1 MTTTAPA
8 LNTAPAISTVTSDA
22 SPGDLAPGDIGPGRI
37 KRLVRGRPTDPA
49 WVRPSLFA
57 LLIGTAFLYIWGL
70 GASGWANSFYSAAV
84 QAGSKSWKAFFFG
97 SSDASNFITV
107 DKPPASLWVM
117 EISARIFGVNA
128 WSILVPQALEG
139 VATVAV
145 LYATVRRW
153 FTPAAGLLAGAVLA
167 LTPVAVLMF
176 RFNNPDALLVLLVT
190 IAAYAVTRALEAA
203 STRWLLLA
211 GSLVGLGFLAKMMQA
226 FFVVPAF
233 GLVYLLAAP
242 TSFWRRVWQLLLAGV
257 AMFVAAAWWV
267 VAVTLTPASARPYI
281 GGSQHNSILELIFG
295 YNGFGRLTGNETG
308 SVTGGGA
315 GTTGGRTG
323 GGSMWGPTGITRL
336 FGSEMG
342 TQISWLIPA
351 ALIAMLGALWLSRRE
366 GRTSK
371 LRAATVLWGTTLI
384 VSGLI
389 LSLSKG
395 IIHPYYTVA
404 LAPAIG
410 ALVGIGGTELWRHRQ
425 HWTSRFF
432 LSVAIA
438 VTTWWAHVLLG
449 RTSSFESWLRPAVLV
464 VGIAAAVAVLV
475 VGYMKRGIAVA
486 IAGAAVL
493 TAVGAP
499 VAFALDTAST
509 PHTGSIPTAGPSSG
523 QGGPGGF
530 GGGGFGGGGFG
541 GGRGGQPGG
550 TTGGQRTGGFG
561 TPPTGTA
568 GGTPPTGTTG
578 TTGATGVTGTTGT
591 AGTAGPGGTGGFG
604 GGRGQGG
611 GGLLSSSTPSAAL
624 TAALKANASKY
635 TWVAAAIGSNDAS
648 GYQLATGDPV
658 MAIGG
663 FNGSDPAPTLAQFEK
678 FVAEGKIHY
687 FIAGSVGTPN
697 GGSNASSEI
706 SSWVSSHYTAVTIGG
721 VTLYDLTKA
730 TS

>member
-1 MTTTAPA
+1 MTTVAPTM
-8 LNTAPAISTVTSDA
+8 NTAPDISSVTA
-22 SPGDLAPGDIGPGRI
+22 APGDVGPGRM
-37 KRLVRGRPTDPA
+37 KRLVRGRPADPA
-49 WVRPSLFA
+49 WVRPSLLA

-70 GASGWANSFYSAAV
+70 GASGWSNSFYSAAV

-97 SSDASNFITV
+97 SSDAANFITV

-117 EISARIFGVNA
+117 DLSARVFGVNA
-128 WSILVPQALEG
+128 WSILMPQALEG

-153 FTPAAGLLAGAVLA
+153 FTPAAGLLAGSVLA

-176 RFNNPDALLVLLVT
+176 RFNNPDALLVLLLT

-203 STRWLLLA
+203 STRWLVLA
-211 GSLVGLGFLAKMMQA
+211 GSLVGLGFLTKMMQA

-242 TSFWRRVWQLLLAGV
+242 TPVRRRIWQLLLAGV

-315 GTTGGRTG
+315 GNGLGGTG
-323 GGSMWGPTGITRL
+323 GGNMWGPTGITRL

-342 TQISWLIPA
+342 TQISWLIPG
-351 ALIAMLGALWLSRRE
+351 ALVALVGALWLSRRE

-371 LRAATVLWGTTLI
+371 LRAATVLWGTTLL

-410 ALVGIGGTELWRHRQ
+410 ALVGIGGTELWRHRE
-425 HWTSRFF
+425 HWTSRAF
-432 LSVAIA
+432 LSVGLAA
-438 VTTWWAHVLLG
+438 TAWWAYVLLG
-449 RTSSFESWLRPAVLV
+449 RTPSFESWLRPTILLTGLAAAFTVLV
-464 VGIAAAVAVLV
+464 IGRV
-475 VGYMKRGIAVA
+475 KRGIAVA
-486 IAGAAVL
+486 IAVSSL
-493 TAVGAP
+493 MTAVGAP
-499 VAFALDTAST
+499 VAFAIDTAST

-523 QGGPGGF
+523 HGGPGGF
-530 GGGGFGGGGFG
+530 GGGGFGGGQPGA
-541 GGRGGQPGG
+541 GRGGTAAGQGTGGFGTPPGNTG
-550 TTGGQRTGGFG
+550 TTGTTGG

-568 GGTPPTGTTG
+568 GP
-578 TTGATGVTGTTGT
+578 GA
-591 AGTAGPGGTGGFG
+591 TGGFG
-604 GGRGQGG
+604 GRAGQGG
-611 GGLLSSSTPSAAL
+611 GGLLGSSTPSAAL
-624 TAALKANASKY
+624 TAALKANASSY

-648 GYQLATGDPV
+648 GYQLASGDPV

-663 FNGSDPAPTLAQFEK
+663 FNGSDPDPTLAQFEK
-678 FVAEGKIHY
+678 LVAEGKIHY

-697 GGSNASSEI
+697 GGSNASSQI
-706 SSWVSSHYTAVTIGG
+706 STWVSSHYTAVTIGG
-721 VTLYDLTKA
+721 VTLYDLTTA

>member
-1 MTTTAPA
+1 M
-8 LNTAPAISTVTSDA
+8 
-22 SPGDLAPGDIGPGRI
+22 
-37 KRLVRGRPTDPA
+37 
-49 WVRPSLFA
+49 RPSLFA

-97 SSDASNFITV
+97 SSDSANFITV

-128 WSILVPQALEG
+128 WSILVPQAIEG

-145 LYATVRRW
+145 LYAMVRRW

-176 RFNNPDALLVLLVT
+176 RFNNPDALLVLLLTV
-190 IAAYAVTRALEAA
+190 AAYAVARALEAA
-203 STRWLLLA
+203 STRWLVLA
-211 GSLVGLGFLAKMMQA
+211 GSLVGLGFLTKMMQA

-242 TSFWRRVWQLLLAGV
+242 TSVRRRIWQLLVAGV

-267 VAVTLTPASARPYI
+267 VAVSLTPASARPYI

-315 GTTGGRTG
+315 GVGAARIGGGSTG

-351 ALIAMLGALWLSRRE
+351 ALVMLLGGLWLSRRE
-366 GRTSK
+366 ARTSK

-410 ALVGIGGTELWRHRQ
+410 ALVGIGGTELWRHRES
-425 HWTSRFF
+425 WMSRVF

-449 RTSSFESWLRPAVLV
+449 RTSSFESWLRPTILV
-464 VGIAAAVAVLV
+464 VG
-475 VGYMKRGIAVA
+475 
-486 IAGAAVL
+486 
-493 TAVGAP
+493 
-499 VAFALDTAST
+499 
-509 PHTGSIPTAGPSSG
+509 
-523 QGGPGGF
+523 
-530 GGGGFGGGGFG
+530 
-541 GGRGGQPGG
+541 
-550 TTGGQRTGGFG
+550 
-561 TPPTGTA
+561 
-568 GGTPPTGTTG
+568 
-578 TTGATGVTGTTGT
+578 
-591 AGTAGPGGTGGFG
+591 
-604 GGRGQGG
+604 
-611 GGLLSSSTPSAAL
+611 
-624 TAALKANASKY
+624 
-635 TWVAAAIGSNDAS
+635 VAAALAVLAVGGNDAHRTREARHRSCHGCRRGAHGS
-648 GYQLATGDPV
+648 GR
-658 MAIGG
+658 
-663 FNGSDPAPTLAQFEK
+663 
-678 FVAEGKIHY
+678 
-687 FIAGSVGTPN
+687 AGRVCSRHR
-697 GGSNASSEI
+697 E
-706 SSWVSSHYTAVTIGG
+706 HTAHRLDTHSRAVDRPRRPGWYRWRRIRWW
-721 VTLYDLTKA
+721 
-730 TS
+730 S

>member
-1 MTTTAPA
+1 
-8 LNTAPAISTVTSDA
+8 
-22 SPGDLAPGDIGPGRI
+22 
-37 KRLVRGRPTDPA
+37 
-49 WVRPSLFA
+49 
-57 LLIGTAFLYIWGL
+57 
-70 GASGWANSFYSAAV
+70 
-84 QAGSKSWKAFFFG
+84 
-97 SSDASNFITV
+97 
-107 DKPPASLWVM
+107 
-117 EISARIFGVNA
+117 
-128 WSILVPQALEG
+128 
-139 VATVAV
+139 
-145 LYATVRRW
+145 
-153 FTPAAGLLAGAVLA
+153 
-167 LTPVAVLMF
+167 
-176 RFNNPDALLVLLVT
+176 
-190 IAAYAVTRALEAA
+190 
-203 STRWLLLA
+203 
-211 GSLVGLGFLAKMMQA
+211 MMQA

-242 TSFWRRVWQLLLAGV
+242 TSVRRRIWQLLLAGV

-308 SVTGGGA
+308 SVTGGGR
-315 GTTGGRTG
+315 GTAAG

-351 ALIAMLGALWLSRRE
+351 ALIMALGALWLSRRE
-366 GRTSK
+366 GRTSR
-371 LRAATVLWGTTLI
+371 LRAATVLWGTTLV

-410 ALVGIGGTELWRHRQ
+410 ALVGIGGTELWRARDRF
-425 HWTSRFF
+425 TSRVF
-432 LSVAIA
+432 LAIA
-438 VTTWWAHVLLG
+438 IGVTTWWAHVLLG
-449 RTSSFESWLRPAVLV
+449 RTSTFESWLRPTMLV
-464 VGIAAAVAVLV
+464 VGIAAAVTVLAVGHV
-475 VGYMKRGIAVA
+475 KRSIAVV
-486 IAGAAVL
+486 IAAGSVL

-499 VAFALDTAST
+499 VAFAIDTAST
-509 PHTGSIPTAGPSSG
+509 PHSGSIPTAGPSSG
-523 QGGPGGF
+523 Q
-530 GGGGFGGGGFG
+530 GGFGGGGFG

-550 TTGGQRTGGFG
+550 PARGGTTGTGGFG
-561 TPPTGTA
+561 TPPTRTNGGTPPA
-568 GGTPPTGTTG
+568 GSRFTPPTGTTG
-578 TTGATGVTGTTGT
+578 TTG
-591 AGTAGPGGTGGFG
+591 GFG
-604 GGRGQGG
+604 GARGGGG
-611 GGLLSSSTPSAAL
+611 GGLLGSSTPSAAL

-635 TWVAAAIGSNDAS
+635 TWVAAAIGSETAS
-648 GYQLATGDPV
+648 GYQLASGEPV

-706 SSWVSSHYTAVTIGG
+706 SSWVSSHYTATTIGG

-730 TS
+730 TKATS

>member
-8 LNTAPAISTVTSDA
+8 TNTVPVISTVPA
-22 SPGDLAPGDIGPGRI
+22 APRDSGPGWM
-37 KRLVRGRPTDPA
+37 KRLVRGRPADPA

-97 SSDASNFITV
+97 SSDAANFITV

-153 FTPAAGLLAGAVLA
+153 FTPAAGLLAGTILA

-176 RFNNPDALLVLLVT
+176 RFNNPDALLVLLLT

-203 STRWLLLA
+203 STRWLVLA

-242 TSFWRRVWQLLLAGV
+242 TPVRRRIWQLLLAGV

-267 VAVTLTPASARPYI
+267 VAVTVTPASARPYI

-315 GTTGGRTG
+315 GTGAGGTG

-336 FGSEMG
+336 FGSQMG

-351 ALIAMLGALWLSRRE
+351 ALVALLGTLWLSRRE

-410 ALVGIGGTELWRHRQ
+410 ALVGIGGTELWRHRE
-425 HWTSRFF
+425 HWTSRVF
-432 LSVAIA
+432 LSAAIA

-449 RTSSFESWLRPAVLV
+449 RTPTFEPWLRPTVLV
-464 VGIAAAVAVLV
+464 VGIAAAVTVLAIGHV
-475 VGYMKRGIAVA
+475 KRGIAVA
-486 IAGAAVL
+486 IAAGSML

-523 QGGPGGF
+523 QGGPGGL
-530 GGGGFGGGGFG
+530 GGGFG
-541 GGRGGQPGG
+541 GGRGGQPGAARG
-550 TTGGQRTGGFG
+550 TTGGF
-561 TPPTGTA
+561 TPPTGT
-568 GGTPPTGTTG
+568 
-578 TTGATGVTGTTGT
+578 
-591 AGTAGPGGTGGFG
+591 TGGFG

-611 GGLLSSSTPSAAL
+611 GGLLGSSTPSAAL
-624 TAALKANASKY
+624 TAALKANASSY

-648 GYQLATGDPV
+648 GYQLATGEPV

-678 FVAEGKIHY
+678 LVTDGKIHY
-687 FIAGSVGTPN
+687 FIAGGVGTPN

>member
-8 LNTAPAISTVTSDA
+8 INTAPPVSTTTA
-22 SPGDLAPGDIGPGRI
+22 APGDVGHGRI

-97 SSDASNFITV
+97 SSDSSNFITV

-176 RFNNPDALLVLLVT
+176 RFNNPDALLVLLLTV
-190 IAAYAVTRALEAA
+190 AAYAVTRALEAA
-203 STRWLLLA
+203 STRWLVLA

-242 TSFWRRVWQLLLAGV
+242 TSFWRRTWQLLLAGV

-308 SVTGGGA
+308 SVTGGGTA
-315 GTTGGRTG
+315 GGAATGGAG

-351 ALIAMLGALWLSRRE
+351 ALVGLLGALWLSRRE
-366 GRTSK
+366 ARTSK
-371 LRAATVLWGTTLI
+371 LRAASVLWGTTLI

-425 HWTSRFF
+425 QWTSRVF
-432 LSVAIA
+432 LAAAIA

-449 RTSSFESWLRPAVLV
+449 RTPTFESWLRPTVLV
-464 VGIAAAVAVLV
+464 VGIASAVTVLALGHV
-475 VGYMKRGIAVA
+475 KRSIAVV
-486 IAGAAVL
+486 IAAGSVL

-523 QGGPGGF
+523 QGG
-530 GGGGFGGGGFG
+530 FGGGGFG

-550 TTGGQRTGGFG
+550 TGGTAGGQRTGGFG
-561 TPPTGTA
+561 TPPTGTT
-568 GGTPPTGTTG
+568 GGTPPTGTAGGTPPYCRRNAADRHNRTGTTAGATG
-578 TTGATGVTGTTGT
+578 TTGR
-591 AGTAGPGGTGGFG
+591 TGGFG
-604 GGRGQGG
+604 GGGFGGGGGG
-611 GGLLSSSTPSAAL
+611 GGLLGSSNTERCTDRGVEGGREQVHVGRCSHRLQQCVGLPARYRRRGHGDRRLQRQRPCT
-624 TAALKANASKY
+624 
-635 TWVAAAIGSNDAS
+635 DAGTVREVRRRRQDS
-648 GYQLATGDPV
+648 LLHRRQRRHPERRQQRVVRNIV
-658 MAIGG
+658 MG
-663 FNGSDPAPTLAQFEK
+663 E
-678 FVAEGKIHY
+678 
-687 FIAGSVGTPN
+687 
-697 GGSNASSEI
+697 
-706 SSWVSSHYTAVTIGG
+706 
-721 VTLYDLTKA
+721 
-730 TS
+730 

>member
-8 LNTAPAISTVTSDA
+8 MNTVPAISTVPDR
-22 SPGDLAPGDIGPGRI
+22 PGDAGPGRM

-97 SSDASNFITV
+97 SSDAANFITV

-153 FTPAAGLLAGAVLA
+153 FTPAAGLLAGAILA

-176 RFNNPDALLVLLVT
+176 RFNNPDALLVLLLT

-203 STRWLLLA
+203 STRWLVLA

-242 TSFWRRVWQLLLAGV
+242 TPVRRRIWQLLLAGV

-315 GTTGGRTG
+315 GTGGGGTG

-351 ALIAMLGALWLSRRE
+351 ALVALLGALWLSRRE

-410 ALVGIGGTELWRHRQ
+410 ALVGIGGTELWRHRA
-425 HWTSRFF
+425 HWASRVF
-432 LSVAIA
+432 LSAAIA
-438 VTTWWAHVLLG
+438 VTTWWANVLLG
-449 RTSSFESWLRPAVLV
+449 RTPTFESWLRPTILV
-464 VGIAAAVAVLV
+464 VGIAAAITVLAIGHV
-475 VGYMKRGIAVA
+475 KRGIAVA
-486 IAGAAVL
+486 IAAGSVL
-493 TAVGAP
+493 TAIGAP

-509 PHTGSIPTAGPSSG
+509 PHTGSIPTAGPSSA

-530 GGGGFGGGGFG
+530 GGGFG
-541 GGRGGQPGG
+541 GGRGGGQPGAARG
-550 TTGGQRTGGFG
+550 TTGGQGTGGFG
-561 TPPTGTA
+561 TPPSNTGATGTT
-568 GGTPPTGTTG
+568 GGITPPTGTTG
-578 TTGATGVTGTTGT
+578 TTGPTGT
-591 AGTAGPGGTGGFG
+591 AGRTGTGGFG

-611 GGLLSSSTPSAAL
+611 GGLLGSSTPSAAL
-624 TAALKANASKY
+624 TAALKANASSY

-678 FVAEGKIHY
+678 LVTEGKIHY
-687 FIAGSVGTPN
+687 FISGSVGTPN

>member
-8 LNTAPAISTVTSDA
+8 MNTAPAVSTVIA
-22 SPGDLAPGDIGPGRI
+22 RPGDVGPGRV

-117 EISARIFGVNA
+117 ELSARVFGVNA

-176 RFNNPDALLVLLVT
+176 RFNNPDALLVLLLT

-203 STRWLLLA
+203 STRWLVLA
-211 GSLVGLGFLAKMMQA
+211 GSLVGLGFLTKMMQA

-242 TSFWRRVWQLLLAGV
+242 TSVRRRIWQLLLAGV
-257 AMFVAAAWWV
+257 AMFIAAAWWV

-308 SVTGGGA
+308 SVTGGGG
-315 GTTGGRTG
+315 GTATGGTG

-351 ALIAMLGALWLSRRE
+351 ALVALLGALWLSRRE

-425 HWTSRFF
+425 YLTSRIF
-432 LSVAIA
+432 LSIAIA

-449 RTSSFESWLRPAVLV
+449 RTSTFESWLRPTILVTGIAAAITVLV
-464 VGIAAAVAVLV
+464 VGHV
-475 VGYMKRGIAVA
+475 KRGIAVA
-486 IAGAAVL
+486 IAAGSVL

-499 VAFALDTAST
+499 VAFAIDTAST

-530 GGGGFGGGGFG
+530 GGGGFGGA
-541 GGRGGQPGG
+541 RGG

-561 TPPTGTA
+561 TPPNGTA

-578 TTGATGVTGTTGT
+578 FAPPTGTTGT
-591 AGTAGPGGTGGFG
+591 TGTTRTGNTGGFG

-611 GGLLSSSTPSAAL
+611 GLLGSSTPSAAL
-624 TAALKANASKY
+624 TTALKANARSY
-635 TWVAAAIGSNDAS
+635 TWVAAAIGSETAS
-648 GYQLATGDPV
+648 GYQLASGEPV

-730 TS
+730 TEATS

>member
-1 MTTTAPA
+1 MTTS
-8 LNTAPAISTVTSDA
+8 APAINTTPTSSTVPTA
-22 SPGDLAPGDIGPGRI
+22 PGGVRPGDVEPGRM
-37 KRLVRGRPTDPA
+37 KRLVRGRPNDPA

-57 LLIGTAFLYIWGL
+57 LLIGTAFVYIWGL

-84 QAGSKSWKAFFFG
+84 QAGSTSWKAFFFG
-97 SSDASNFITV
+97 SSDAANFITV

-176 RFNNPDALLVLLVT
+176 RFNNPDALLVLLLTV
-190 IAAYAVTRALEAA
+190 AAYALTRAMEAA
-203 STRWLLLA
+203 STRWLVLA

-242 TSFWRRVWQLLLAGV
+242 TPVRRRIWQLLLAGF

-267 VAVTLTPASARPYI
+267 VTVTLTAASARPYI

-308 SVTGGGA
+308 SVTGGG
-315 GTTGGRTG
+315 GGVGGGGTG

-336 FGSEMG
+336 FSSQMG

-351 ALIAMLGALWLSRRE
+351 ALVTLLGALWLSRRE

-410 ALVGIGGTELWRHRQ
+410 ALVGIGGTELWRLRER
-425 HWTSRFF
+425 WTSRVF
-432 LSVAIA
+432 LSIAIA

-449 RTSSFESWLRPAVLV
+449 RTPTFESWLRPTVLL
-464 VGIAAAVAVLV
+464 VGIAAAVGVLFI
-475 VGYMKRGIAVA
+475 GRLRRGITVA
-486 IAGAAVL
+486 IAAGSVL

-530 GGGGFGGGGFG
+530 GGGGFGGGQPGATRGSTAG
-541 GGRGGQPGG
+541 GQGTGGQP
-550 TTGGQRTGGFG
+550 TGGFG
-561 TPPTGTA
+561 A
-568 GGTPPTGTTG
+568 PPTGTTG
-578 TTGATGVTGTTGT
+578 RFAPPTGTTG
-591 AGTAGPGGTGGFG
+591 GTAPTGTTGGFG

-611 GGLLSSSTPSAAL
+611 GGLLGSSTPNASL
-624 TAALKANASKY
+624 TAALKANASSY

-678 FVAEGKIHY
+678 LVTAGKIHY

-706 SSWVSSHYTAVTIGG
+706 SSWVSSHYTTVTIGG

>member
-8 LNTAPAISTVTSDA
+8 MNTAPTISTARVQ
-22 SPGDLAPGDIGPGRI
+22 PGDVGQGRI
-37 KRLVRGRPTDPA
+37 KSLVRGRPTDPA

-84 QAGSKSWKAFFFG
+84 QAGSQSWKAFFFG
-97 SSDASNFITV
+97 SSDAANFITV

-176 RFNNPDALLVLLVT
+176 RFNNPDALLVLLLTV
-190 IAAYAVTRALEAA
+190 AAYAVTRALEAA
-203 STRWLLLA
+203 STRWLVLA

-233 GLVYLLAAP
+233 ALVYLLAAP
-242 TSFWRRVWQLLLAGV
+242 TPVRRRIWQLLLAGA

-308 SVTGGGA
+308 SVTGGGGGAA
-315 GTTGGRTG
+315 GGGTG
-323 GGSMWGPTGITRL
+323 GGSLWGPTGITRL

-351 ALIAMLGALWLSRRE
+351 ALVALLGALWLSRRE
-366 GRTSK
+366 GRTSR

-389 LSLSKG
+389 LSFSKG

-425 HWTSRFF
+425 HWTSRVF

-449 RTSSFESWLRPAVLV
+449 RTPTFESWLRPTILV
-464 VGIAAAVAVLV
+464 VGLAAAFAVLFI
-475 VGYMKRGIAVA
+475 GHMKRGIAVA
-486 IAGAAVL
+486 IAAGSML

-523 QGGPGGF
+523 QGGPGGL
-530 GGGGFGGGGFG
+530 GGGGFGRGGFG
-541 GGRGGQPGG
+541 GGQPGAAPG
-550 TTGGQRTGGFG
+550 
-561 TPPTGTA
+561 GTA
-568 GGTPPTGTTG
+568 GGQR
-578 TTGATGVTGTTGT
+578 
-591 AGTAGPGGTGGFG
+591 TGGFG

-611 GGLLSSSTPSAAL
+611 GGLLGSSTPSAAL
-624 TAALKANASKY
+624 TAALKANASSY

-678 FVAEGKIHY
+678 LVTEGKIHY

-697 GGSNASSEI
+697 GGSNASSAI

>member
-8 LNTAPAISTVTSDA
+8 MNTVPAISTVPSDA
-22 SPGDLAPGDIGPGRI
+22 SPGDLAPGGVGPGRM
-37 KRLVRGRPTDPA
+37 KRLVRGRPADPA

-97 SSDASNFITV
+97 SSDAANFITV

-117 EISARIFGVNA
+117 ELSARVFGVNA

-176 RFNNPDALLVLLVT
+176 RFNNPDALLVLLLT
-190 IAAYAVTRALEAA
+190 IAAYAVTRALEAG
-203 STRWLLLA
+203 STRWLVLA

-242 TSFWRRVWQLLLAGV
+242 TPVRRRIWQLLLAGV

-315 GTTGGRTG
+315 GNAAGGTG

-351 ALIAMLGALWLSRRE
+351 ALVALLGALWLSRRE

-410 ALVGIGGTELWRHRQ
+410 ALVGIGGTELWRHRE
-425 HWTSRFF
+425 HWMSRVF
-432 LSVAIA
+432 LSIAIA
-438 VTTWWAHVLLG
+438 VTAWWAHVLLG
-449 RTSSFESWLRPAVLV
+449 RTPTFESWLSPTVLVIGLASALAVLV
-464 VGIAAAVAVLV
+464 IGHI
-475 VGYMKRGIAVA
+475 KRGIAVA
-486 IAGAAVL
+486 IAAGSLL

-499 VAFALDTAST
+499 VAFAIDTAST

-530 GGGGFGGGGFG
+530 GGRGGFGGGQPGAA
-541 GGRGGQPGG
+541 RGG
-550 TTGGQRTGGFG
+550 TAGGQGTGGFG
-561 TPPTGTA
+561 TPPTGTT

-578 TTGATGVTGTTGT
+578 TTGGTAPTGTTGRT
-591 AGTAGPGGTGGFG
+591 PPTGTTGGFG

-611 GGLLSSSTPSAAL
+611 GGLLGSTTPSAAL
-624 TAALKANASKY
+624 TAALKANASSY

-678 FVAEGKIHY
+678 LVTAGKIHY
-687 FIAGSVGTPN
+687 FISGSVGTPN

>member
-1 MTTTAPA
+1 MRRA
-8 LNTAPAISTVTSDA
+8 A
-22 SPGDLAPGDIGPGRI
+22 SPVVAR
-37 KRLVRGRPTDPA
+37 RGGGG
-49 WVRPSLFA
+49 
-57 LLIGTAFLYIWGL
+57 GTA
-70 GASGWANSFYSAAV
+70 
-84 QAGSKSWKAFFFG
+84 
-97 SSDASNFITV
+97 
-107 DKPPASLWVM
+107 
-117 EISARIFGVNA
+117 
-128 WSILVPQALEG
+128 
-139 VATVAV
+139 
-145 LYATVRRW
+145 
-153 FTPAAGLLAGAVLA
+153 
-167 LTPVAVLMF
+167 
-176 RFNNPDALLVLLVT
+176 
-190 IAAYAVTRALEAA
+190 
-203 STRWLLLA
+203 
-211 GSLVGLGFLAKMMQA
+211 
-226 FFVVPAF
+226 
-233 GLVYLLAAP
+233 
-242 TSFWRRVWQLLLAGV
+242 
-257 AMFVAAAWWV
+257 
-267 VAVTLTPASARPYI
+267 
-281 GGSQHNSILELIFG
+281 
-295 YNGFGRLTGNETG
+295 
-308 SVTGGGA
+308 
-315 GTTGGRTG
+315 

-351 ALIAMLGALWLSRRE
+351 ALVTLLGALWLSRRE

-384 VSGLI
+384 VSGLM

-410 ALVGIGGTELWRHRQ
+410 ALVGIGGTELWRHREY
-425 HWTSRFF
+425 WTSRVF
-432 LSVAIA
+432 LSIAIA

-449 RTSSFESWLRPAVLV
+449 RTPTFESWLRPTILV
-464 VGIAAAVAVLV
+464 VGFAAASAVLFI
-475 VGYMKRGIAVA
+475 GHLKRGIAVA
-486 IAGAAVL
+486 IAAGSML

-523 QGGPGGF
+523 RGGP
-530 GGGGFGGGGFG
+530 GGFGGGGFG

-550 TTGGQRTGGFG
+550 TTGGHAPVGSA

-568 GGTPPTGTTG
+568 ATPRPALRARPT
-578 TTGATGVTGTTGT
+578 
-591 AGTAGPGGTGGFG
+591 GGTGGFG

-611 GGLLSSSTPSAAL
+611 GGLLGSSTPSAAL
-624 TAALKANASKY
+624 TAALKANASSY

-663 FNGSDPAPTLAQFEK
+663 FNGSDPSPTLAQFEK
-678 FVAEGKIHY
+678 LVTEGKIHY

>member
-8 LNTAPAISTVTSDA
+8 MNTAPAVSTPQAV
-22 SPGDLAPGDIGPGRI
+22 PGDVGPGRI

-57 LLIGTAFLYIWGL
+57 LLIATAFLYIWGL

-117 EISARIFGVNA
+117 ELSARVFGVNA

-176 RFNNPDALLVLLVT
+176 RFNNPDALLVLLLT

-203 STRWLLLA
+203 STRWLVLA
-211 GSLVGLGFLAKMMQA
+211 GSLVGLGFLTKMMQA

-242 TSFWRRVWQLLLAGV
+242 TSVRRRIWQLLLAGV

-308 SVTGGGA
+308 SVTGGGR
-315 GTTGGRTG
+315 GTAAG

-351 ALIAMLGALWLSRRE
+351 ALIMALGALWLSRRE
-366 GRTSK
+366 GRTSR
-371 LRAATVLWGTTLI
+371 LRAATVLWGTTLV

-410 ALVGIGGTELWRHRQ
+410 ALVGIGGTELWRARDRF
-425 HWTSRFF
+425 TSRVF
-432 LSVAIA
+432 LAIA
-438 VTTWWAHVLLG
+438 IGVTTWWAHVLLG
-449 RTSSFESWLRPAVLV
+449 RTSTFESWLRPTMLV
-464 VGIAAAVAVLV
+464 VGIAAAVTVLAVGHV
-475 VGYMKRGIAVA
+475 KRSIAVV
-486 IAGAAVL
+486 IAAGSVL

-499 VAFALDTAST
+499 VAFAIDTAST
-509 PHTGSIPTAGPSSG
+509 PHSGSIPTAGPSSG
-523 QGGPGGF
+523 Q
-530 GGGGFGGGGFG
+530 GGFGGGGFG

-550 TTGGQRTGGFG
+550 PARGGTTGTGGFG
-561 TPPTGTA
+561 TPPTGTNGGTPPA
-568 GGTPPTGTTG
+568 GSRFTPPTGTTG
-578 TTGATGVTGTTGT
+578 TTG
-591 AGTAGPGGTGGFG
+591 GFG
-604 GGRGQGG
+604 GARGGGG
-611 GGLLSSSTPSAAL
+611 GGLLGSSTPSAAL

-635 TWVAAAIGSNDAS
+635 TWVAAAIGSETAS
-648 GYQLATGDPV
+648 GYQLASGEPV

-706 SSWVSSHYTAVTIGG
+706 SSWVSSHYTATTIGG

-730 TS
+730 TKATS

>member
-8 LNTAPAISTVTSDA
+8 MNTGPTVSTLSSGA
-22 SPGDLAPGDIGPGRI
+22 SASNSRPGDARPGRM
-37 KRLVRGRPTDPA
+37 KRFVRGRPTDPA

-97 SSDASNFITV
+97 SSDAANFITV

-176 RFNNPDALLVLLVT
+176 RFNNPDALLVLLLT

-203 STRWLLLA
+203 STRWLVLA

-242 TSFWRRVWQLLLAGV
+242 TPVRRRIWQLLLAGV

-315 GTTGGRTG
+315 AAGGGGTA

-351 ALIAMLGALWLSRRE
+351 ALVALLGALWLSRRE

-371 LRAATVLWGTTLI
+371 LRAATILWGTTLI

-410 ALVGIGGTELWRHRQ
+410 ALVGIGGTELWRHRE
-425 HWTSRFF
+425 HWTSRVF
-432 LSVAIA
+432 LSIAIA

-449 RTSSFESWLRPAVLV
+449 RTPSFESWLRPTVLV
-464 VGIAAAVAVLV
+464 VGIAAALAVLV
-475 VGYMKRGIAVA
+475 VGHLKRGIAVM
-486 IAGAAVL
+486 IATASVL

-530 GGGGFGGGGFG
+530 GGGGGF
-541 GGRGGQPGG
+541 GGRGGQPGAARAG
-550 TTGGQRTGGFG
+550 TTGGQARGGFG
-561 TPPTGTA
+561 TPPTGTT
-568 GGTPPTGTTG
+568 GGTPPTGTTGGTTGTTG
-578 TTGATGVTGTTGT
+578 TTGATGT
-591 AGTAGPGGTGGFG
+591 AGTAGTGGTGGFG

-611 GGLLSSSTPSAAL
+611 GGLLGSSTPSAAL
-624 TAALKANASKY
+624 TAALKANASSY

-678 FVAEGKIHY
+678 LVTAGKIHY

-706 SSWVSSHYTAVTIGG
+706 SSWVSSHYTATTIGG

>member
-1 MTTTAPA
+1 MTTVAPTM
-8 LNTAPAISTVTSDA
+8 NTAPDISSVTA
-22 SPGDLAPGDIGPGRI
+22 APGDVGPGRM
-37 KRLVRGRPTDPA
+37 KRLVRGRPADPA
-49 WVRPSLFA
+49 WVRPSLLA

-70 GASGWANSFYSAAV
+70 GASGWSNSFYSAAV

-97 SSDASNFITV
+97 SSDAANFITV

-117 EISARIFGVNA
+117 DLSARVFGVNA

-153 FTPAAGLLAGAVLA
+153 FTPAAGLLAGSVLA

-176 RFNNPDALLVLLVT
+176 RFNNPDALLVLLLT

-203 STRWLLLA
+203 STRWLVLA
-211 GSLVGLGFLAKMMQA
+211 GSLVGLGFLTKMMQA

-242 TSFWRRVWQLLLAGV
+242 TPVRRRIWQLLLAGV

-315 GTTGGRTG
+315 GNGLGGTG
-323 GGSMWGPTGITRL
+323 GGNMWGPTGITRL

-342 TQISWLIPA
+342 TQISWLIPG
-351 ALIAMLGALWLSRRE
+351 ALVALVGALWLSRRE

-371 LRAATVLWGTTLI
+371 LRAATVLWGTTLL

-410 ALVGIGGTELWRHRQ
+410 ALVGIGGTELWRHRE
-425 HWTSRFF
+425 HWTSRAF
-432 LSVAIA
+432 LSVGLAA
-438 VTTWWAHVLLG
+438 TAWWAYVLLG
-449 RTSSFESWLRPAVLV
+449 RTPSFESWLRPTILLTGLAAAFTVLV
-464 VGIAAAVAVLV
+464 IGRV
-475 VGYMKRGIAVA
+475 KRGIAVA
-486 IAGAAVL
+486 IAASSLL

-499 VAFALDTAST
+499 VAFAIDTAST

-523 QGGPGGF
+523 HGGPGGF
-530 GGGGFGGGGFG
+530 GGGGFGGGQPGA
-541 GGRGGQPGG
+541 GRGGTAARQGTGGFGTPPGNTG
-550 TTGGQRTGGFG
+550 TTGTTGG

-568 GGTPPTGTTG
+568 GP
-578 TTGATGVTGTTGT
+578 GA
-591 AGTAGPGGTGGFG
+591 TGGFG
-604 GGRGQGG
+604 GRAGQGG
-611 GGLLSSSTPSAAL
+611 GGLLGSSTPSAAL
-624 TAALKANASKY
+624 TAALKANASSY

-648 GYQLATGDPV
+648 GYQLASGDPV

-663 FNGSDPAPTLAQFEK
+663 FNGSDPDPTLAQFEK
-678 FVAEGKIHY
+678 LVAEGKIHY

-697 GGSNASSEI
+697 GGSNASSQI
-706 SSWVSSHYTAVTIGG
+706 STWVSSHYTAVTIGG
-721 VTLYDLTKA
+721 VTLYDLTTA

>member
-1 MTTTAPA
+1 
-8 LNTAPAISTVTSDA
+8 
-22 SPGDLAPGDIGPGRI
+22 
-37 KRLVRGRPTDPA
+37 
-49 WVRPSLFA
+49 
-57 LLIGTAFLYIWGL
+57 
-70 GASGWANSFYSAAV
+70 
-84 QAGSKSWKAFFFG
+84 
-97 SSDASNFITV
+97 
-107 DKPPASLWVM
+107 
-117 EISARIFGVNA
+117 
-128 WSILVPQALEG
+128 
-139 VATVAV
+139 
-145 LYATVRRW
+145 
-153 FTPAAGLLAGAVLA
+153 
-167 LTPVAVLMF
+167 
-176 RFNNPDALLVLLVT
+176 
-190 IAAYAVTRALEAA
+190 
-203 STRWLLLA
+203 
-211 GSLVGLGFLAKMMQA
+211 
-226 FFVVPAF
+226 
-233 GLVYLLAAP
+233 
-242 TSFWRRVWQLLLAGV
+242 
-257 AMFVAAAWWV
+257 MFVAAAWWV

-315 GTTGGRTG
+315 AAGGATG

-351 ALIAMLGALWLSRRE
+351 ALVTLLGALWLSRRE

-410 ALVGIGGTELWRHRQ
+410 ALVGIGGTELWRHRE
-425 HWTSRFF
+425 HWTSRVF
-432 LSVAIA
+432 LSAAIA

-449 RTSSFESWLRPAVLV
+449 RTSSFESWLRPTVLV
-464 VGIAAAVAVLV
+464 VGIAAALAVLV
-475 VGYMKRGIAVA
+475 VGHVKRGIAVA
-486 IAGAAVL
+486 VAAASVL

-530 GGGGFGGGGFG
+530 GGGGFGGG
-541 GGRGGQPGG
+541 RGGQPGVARGG
-550 TTGGQRTGGFG
+550 TTGGQGTGGFG
-561 TPPTGTA
+561 APPTGTT
-568 GGTPPTGTTG
+568 GNFTPPTGTTG
-578 TTGATGVTGTTGT
+578 GT
-591 AGTAGPGGTGGFG
+591 APTATTGGFG

-611 GGLLSSSTPSAAL
+611 GLLGSSTPSAAL

-678 FVAEGKIHY
+678 LVTAGKIHY
-687 FIAGSVGTPN
+687 FIAGGVGTPN

-706 SSWVSSHYTAVTIGG
+706 SSWVSSHYTATTIGG

>member
-1 MTTTAPA
+1 MTTVAPTM
-8 LNTAPAISTVTSDA
+8 NTAPDISSVTA
-22 SPGDLAPGDIGPGRI
+22 APGDVGPGRM
-37 KRLVRGRPTDPA
+37 KRLVRGRPADPA
-49 WVRPSLFA
+49 WVRPSLLA
-57 LLIGTAFLYIWGL
+57 LLIGTAFLYIWSL
-70 GASGWANSFYSAAV
+70 GASGWSNSFYSAAV

-97 SSDASNFITV
+97 SSDAANFITV

-117 EISARIFGVNA
+117 DLSARVFGVNA

-153 FTPAAGLLAGAVLA
+153 FTPAAGLLAGSVLA

-176 RFNNPDALLVLLVT
+176 RFNNPDALLVLLLT

-203 STRWLLLA
+203 STRWLVLA
-211 GSLVGLGFLAKMMQA
+211 GSLVGLGFLTKMMQA
-226 FFVVPAF
+226 FFVVLAF

-242 TSFWRRVWQLLLAGV
+242 TPVRRRIWQLLLAGV

-315 GTTGGRTG
+315 GNGLGGTG
-323 GGSMWGPTGITRL
+323 GGNMWGPTGITRL

-342 TQISWLIPA
+342 TQISWLIPG
-351 ALIAMLGALWLSRRE
+351 ALVALVGALWLSRRE

-371 LRAATVLWGTTLI
+371 LRAATVLWGTTLL

-410 ALVGIGGTELWRHRQ
+410 ALVGIGGTELWRHRE
-425 HWTSRFF
+425 HWTSRAF
-432 LSVAIA
+432 LSVGLAA
-438 VTTWWAHVLLG
+438 TAWWAYVLLG
-449 RTSSFESWLRPAVLV
+449 RTPSFESWLRPTILLTGLAAAFTVLV
-464 VGIAAAVAVLV
+464 IGRV
-475 VGYMKRGIAVA
+475 KRGIAVA
-486 IAGAAVL
+486 IAASSLL

-499 VAFALDTAST
+499 VAFAIDTAST

-523 QGGPGGF
+523 HGGPGGF
-530 GGGGFGGGGFG
+530 GGGGFGGGQPGA
-541 GGRGGQPGG
+541 GRGGTAAGQGTGGFGTPPGNTG
-550 TTGGQRTGGFG
+550 TTGTTGG

-568 GGTPPTGTTG
+568 GP
-578 TTGATGVTGTTGT
+578 GA
-591 AGTAGPGGTGGFG
+591 TGGFG
-604 GGRGQGG
+604 GRAGQGG
-611 GGLLSSSTPSAAL
+611 GGLLGSSTPSAAL
-624 TAALKANASKY
+624 TAALKANASSY

-648 GYQLATGDPV
+648 GYQLASGDPV

-663 FNGSDPAPTLAQFEK
+663 FNGSDPDPTLAQFEK
-678 FVAEGKIHY
+678 LVAEGRIHY

-697 GGSNASSEI
+697 GGSNASSQI
-706 SSWVSSHYTAVTIGG
+706 STWVSSHYTAVTIGG
-721 VTLYDLTKA
+721 VTLYDLTTA

>member
-8 LNTAPAISTVTSDA
+8 LPAAAEPTIEQVDQ
-22 SPGDLAPGDIGPGRI
+22 GRVRRVQ
-37 KRLVRGRPTDPA
+37 RLLRGRPEDPA

-57 LLIGTAFLYIWGL
+57 LLLGTAVLYIWGL

-84 QAGSKSWKAFFFG
+84 QAGTKSWKAFFFG

-117 EISARIFGVNA
+117 ELSARVFGVNA

-139 VATVAV
+139 VATVAF

-153 FTPAAGLLAGAVLA
+153 FSPAAGLLAGAVLA

-176 RFNNPDALLVLLVT
+176 RFNNPDALLVLLLT

-203 STRWLLLA
+203 STRWLVLA
-211 GSLVGLGFLAKMMQA
+211 GSLVGLGFLTKMMQA

-242 TSFWRRVWQLLLAGV
+242 TPLRRRIWQLLLAGV
-257 AMFVAAAWWV
+257 AMFIAAAWWV

-315 GTTGGRTG
+315 GGLGGG
-323 GGSMWGPTGITRL
+323 GGSQWGPTGLTRL
-336 FGSEMG
+336 FGSQMG

-351 ALIAMLGALWLSRRE
+351 ALVLMLGALWLSRRE
-366 GRTSK
+366 ARTSK

-410 ALVGIGGTELWRHRQ
+410 ALVGIGATALWHTRERM
-425 HWTSRFF
+425 TSRVV
-432 LSVAIA
+432 LAGAVA
-438 VTTWWAHVLLG
+438 VTTWWAYVLLG
-449 RTSSFESWLRPAVLV
+449 RTTTFDTWLRPTVIVVGLTAAAAVLV
-464 VGIAAAVAVLV
+464 LGHVT
-475 VGYMKRGIAVA
+475 RSIAVA
-486 IAGAAVL
+486 IAAGSL
-493 TAVGAP
+493 FTALGAP
-499 VAFALDTAST
+499 VAYALDTAST
-509 PHTGSIPTAGPSSG
+509 PHTGSIPSAGPASG
-523 QGGPGGF
+523 QGGPGGN
-530 GGGGFGGGGFG
+530 GGFGG
-541 GGRGGQPGG
+541 PGAR
-550 TTGGQRTGGFG
+550 TGTGGFRG
-561 TPPTGTA
+561 TGPGTAGRQGAGGFAPPTGTA
-568 GGTPPTGTTG
+568 LGGAPPTGTTG
-578 TTGATGVTGTTGT
+578 TGTTGTTGT
-591 AGTAGPGGTGGFG
+591 TGGFG
-604 GGRGQGG
+604 GRPGG
-611 GGLLSSSTPSAAL
+611 GGAGGLLGSSTPSAAL
-624 TAALKANASKY
+624 TKALKANATSY
-635 TWVAAAIGSNDAS
+635 TWAAAAIGSNSAS
-648 GYQLATGDPV
+648 GYQLASGEPV

-663 FNGSDPAPTLAQFEK
+663 FNGSDPSPTLAQFEK
-678 FVAEGKIHY
+678 FVSEGKIHY
-687 FIAGSVGTPN
+687 FISGSVGTPN

-706 SSWVSSHYTAVTIGG
+706 SSWVSTHYTAETIGG
-721 VTLYDLTKA
+721 TTVYDLTKA

>member
-1 MTTTAPA
+1 MCAAAPRRLQHQLQGLAVFGIGLALSTGALAAVHALAPNAGRSLEVATLVVANLAATVLRFLLFRSWVFRRPADALNSPSPRHHHDRHHNLQGVLMTTTAPA
-8 LNTAPAISTVTSDA
+8 INTAPTISTTA
-22 SPGDLAPGDIGPGRI
+22 APGDVGPGRI
-37 KRLVRGRPTDPA
+37 KRFVRGRPNDPA

-57 LLIGTAFLYIWGL
+57 LLIATAFLYIWGL

-97 SSDASNFITV
+97 SSDSSNFITV

-117 EISARIFGVNA
+117 ELSARVFGVNA

-176 RFNNPDALLVLLVT
+176 RFNNPDALLVLLLT

-203 STRWLLLA
+203 STRWLVLA

-242 TSFWRRVWQLLLAGV
+242 TSVRRRIWQLVLAGV

-315 GTTGGRTG
+315 GTAAGGTGG

-351 ALIAMLGALWLSRRE
+351 ALVMLVGALWLSRRE

-410 ALVGIGGTELWRHRQ
+410 ALVGIGATELWRARER
-425 HWTSRFF
+425 WTSRVF
-432 LSVAIA
+432 LAVAIG

-449 RTSSFESWLRPAVLV
+449 RTSTFESWLRPTVLV
-464 VGIAAAVAVLV
+464 VGIASAVTVLALGHV
-475 VGYMKRGIAVA
+475 KRSIAVV
-486 IAGAAVL
+486 IAAGSVL

-499 VAFALDTAST
+499 VAFAIDTAST

-523 QGGPGGF
+523 QGG
-530 GGGGFGGGGFG
+530 FG
-541 GGRGGQPGG
+541 GGRLWRRP
-550 TTGGQRTGGFG
+550 RR
-561 TPPTGTA
+561 PTG
-568 GGTPPTGTTG
+568 
-578 TTGATGVTGTTGT
+578 
-591 AGTAGPGGTGGFG
+591 
-604 GGRGQGG
+604 
-611 GGLLSSSTPSAAL
+611 
-624 TAALKANASKY
+624 
-635 TWVAAAIGSNDAS
+635 WD
-648 GYQLATGDPV
+648 
-658 MAIGG
+658 
-663 FNGSDPAPTLAQFEK
+663 
-678 FVAEGKIHY
+678 
-687 FIAGSVGTPN
+687 
-697 GGSNASSEI
+697 
-706 SSWVSSHYTAVTIGG
+706 
-721 VTLYDLTKA
+721 
-730 TS
+730 